1 MTTYKLS
8 ASIMC
13 ADLMNI
19 ESQIKE
25 LEKAK
30 IDFIHI
36 DLVDNKFSPNLTFGP
51 EFVNRLREITTIP
64 FEIHYMVSSPKN
76 LVISLNDDEIRNSHI
91 FHLNIEDSIDELREI
106 VKSKNDN
113 FGIALLPDDEVDSII
128 KYIDYLDVVLLL
140 SVYPGFSG
148 SEFIESSYERARKLA
163 DIIKNKNIE
172 LCADGAMSIDRSIK
186 MAKIGANIF
195 VGGTKSIFNKNDS
208 IQGNVKTFYKMIN
221 S

>member
-25 LEKAK
+25 LEKGK
-30 IDFIHI
+30 IDLIHI
-36 DLVDNKFSPNLTFGP
+36 DLVDNTFSPNLTFGP
-51 EFVNRLREITTIP
+51 EFINRLRDITTIP
-64 FEIHYMVSSPKN
+64 FEIHYMVNSPKN
-76 LVISLNDDEIRNSHI
+76 ILVSLNEDEIRNSHI

-106 VKSKNDN
+106 AKSKNDN

-128 KYIDYLDVVLLL
+128 KYINHLDVVLLL
-140 SVYPGFSG
+140 SVYPGFFG
-148 SEFIESSYERARKLA
+148 STFIESSYDRARKLVE
-163 DIIKNKNIE
+163 IIKHKNID
-172 LCADGAMSIDRSIK
+172 LCADGSMSPERSIK

-195 VGGTKSIFNKNDS
+195 VGGTKSIFNKNDT
-208 IQGNVKTFYKMIN
+208 IEGNVKTFHKMIN